1 MKDYVVGIGAANVDV
16 YGKSKIKIRTHYD
29 HPADIFSNAG
39 GVTRN
44 ILENYALLGG
54 EAKLLTAIGDDSYGH
69 VITDSCNR
77 VGVDVS
83 NVLIEKGAT
92 SGVFMQIQDENND
105 MYLAICDMSIL
116 NYLNSKYINDNKD
129 IILNA
134 RAVLF
139 DPSISHDSIEALLD
153 LCCEKVETYCDPIS
167 DEYALKIKPYISR
180 IDCIKPN
187 KTELEC
193 LSGIKINNDEDLL
206 LAAKT
211 VIEIGVKKLFVSL
224 GKDGILYM
232 DNAGTCIRKKLKPVE
247 NMVNASGAGD
257 ALIATILFGYSKEY
271 AIEDII
277 EYGLAAG
284 IAAIM
289 SSSTINPDLSLDLL
303 NKILKENK

>member
-139 DPSISHDSIEALLD
+139 DPSISNDSIEALLD

-284 IAAIM
+284 VAAIM

>member
-139 DPSISHDSIEALLD
+139 DPSISNDSIEALLD

-257 ALIATILFGYSKEY
+257 ALVATILFGYSKEY

-284 IAAIM
+284 VAAIM

>member
-1 MKDYVVGIGAANVDV
+1 MNNYIVGIGAANVDV

-77 VGVDVS
+77 VGIDVS

-116 NYLNSKYINDNKD
+116 NNLNSKYINDNKD
-129 IILNA
+129 LILNA

-257 ALIATILFGYSKEY
+257 ALVATILFGYSKEY

-284 IAAIM
+284 AAAIM